1 MDRQALI
8 RRLEEI
14 VGPQGVIS
22 ERNQLRTYEC
32 DGLANFRVIPS
43 VVVLPETADQVQG
56 TSMTLDAV
64 RQQVREHRED
74 LAGRRAVGKVG
85 HL

>member
-14 VGPQGVIS
+14 AGPQGVIS

-32 DGLANFRVIPS
+32 DGLANFRVIP
-43 VVVLPETADQVQG
+43 
-56 TSMTLDAV
+56 DAV
-64 RQQVREHRED
+64 VFPRRRQMRPWSPSAAGGRPFVARGSGTG
-74 LAGRRAVGKVG
+74 LAGGTLAVAAAS
-85 HL
+85 